1 VEFDAFIQEV
11 KSGKDKKGVKMLRR
25 KGFTLIELV
34 MVIVI
39 LGILAAVAIPKFFD
53 LQATAK
59 SCAENGILGGV
70 RSALS
75 TYYANQCATAT
86 CAYPASLDSASA
98 GACTTS
104 NACFTTVLAQGGVT
118 ADWTKATATTYTG
131 PTGTTY
137 TYQSGYG
144 TFQ

>member
-1 VEFDAFIQEV
+1 
-11 KSGKDKKGVKMLRR
+11 MLRR

-59 SCAENGILGGV
+59 LSAEKGVVGSV
-70 RSALS
+70 RSGIS

-86 CAYPASLDSASA
+86 CAYPATLDSAST

-104 NACFTTVLAQGGVT
+104 NACFTTIISQGGVT

-137 TYQSGYG
+137 TYTSGTG